1 MPISNLMV
9 INIGNPTL
17 FLFHMTSKHISYS
30 RQTIDDSDI
39 QAVTEVLKSDF
50 LSQGP
55 KIREFETALRD
66 YLNVKHAI
74 VCSNGT
80 SALHLSYL
88 ASELEGAMVF
98 TTPITFAATSNML
111 HAVGAKIRF
120 VDVDPVTGIM
130 DTDALKEALEAE
142 SSSSKKAIVPVSLQG
157 IAADL
162 PVIYEL
168 AKKYRATVI
177 EDAAHSF
184 GGTYICER
192 KTCKSAS
199 CVHTDLAT
207 LSFHPLKTIT
217 CGEGGAVI
225 TNNDKL
231 AERVRLFL
239 NHGLQSQPNTYVR
252 KQKVWGYN
260 DRMSELQAALGLSQL
275 KRIDT
280 FVEKRRAIARSYLEC
295 LSKEPYASHLTCV
308 PYHEGSSY
316 HLFVVHFKDRKK
328 RDFAYRKLKENGVE
342 TGIHYLPLYEYQ
354 GYREL
359 LGNLSLP
366 GADTYARGCLSLPI
380 YPNLSRDEQAYV
392 LDKLAAVCQNL

>member
-1 MPISNLMV
+1 MV

-17 FLFHMTSKHISYS
+17 FLFHMTSKHIPYS

-39 QAVTEVLKSDF
+39 QAVTDVLKSDF
-50 LSQGP
+50 LSQGSS
-55 KIREFETALRD
+55 IRAFEAALRD

-88 ASELEGAMVF
+88 ASELQSATVF

-111 HAVGAKIRF
+111 HAVGAKICF

-130 DTDALKEALEAE
+130 STEMLEKALEAE
-142 SSSSKKAIVPVSLQG
+142 PPSVKKAIVPVSLQG

-162 PVIYEL
+162 PVIHGL
-168 AKKYRATVI
+168 AEKYRATVI

-184 GGTYICER
+184 GGTYIFEG
-192 KTCKSAS
+192 KTYKSAS

-217 CGEGGAVI
+217 CGEGGAVV
-225 TNNDKL
+225 TNNDRL

-252 KQKVWGYN
+252 KQKLWGYN

-275 KRIDT
+275 KRIDA
-280 FVEKRRAIARSYLEC
+280 FVEKRRAIARYYSER

-316 HLFVVHFKDRKK
+316 HLFVVHFKDRQK
-328 RDFAYRKLKENGVE
+328 RDFAYQKLKENGVE
-342 TGIHYLPLYEYQ
+342 TGVHYLPLYEYQ

-359 LGNLSLP
+359 LGELSLH
-366 GADTYARGCLSLPI
+366 GADAYARGCLSLPI
-380 YPNLSRDEQAYV
+380 
-392 LDKLAAVCQNL
+392 

>member
-1 MPISNLMV
+1 MPISNLMI

-17 FLFHMTSKHISYS
+17 FLFHMTSKHIPYS

-39 QAVTEVLKSDF
+39 RAVTEVLKSDF

-120 VDVDPVTGIM
+120 VDVDPVTGIIS
-130 DTDALKEALEAE
+130 TDALKEALEAE
-142 SSSSKKAIVPVSLQG
+142 PSSSKKAIVPVSLQG
-157 IAADL
+157 IAANL

-168 AKKYRATVI
+168 AKKYRVTVI

-184 GGTYICER
+184 GGTYVFEG
-192 KTCKSAS
+192 KTYKSAS

-217 CGEGGAVI
+217 CGEGGAVL
-225 TNNDKL
+225 TNDDKL

-239 NHGLQSQPNTYVR
+239 NHGLQSQPDTYVR
-252 KQKVWGYN
+252 EQKVWGYN

-342 TGIHYLPLYEYQ
+342 TGVHYLPLYEYQ

>member
-1 MPISNLMV
+1 
-9 INIGNPTL
+9 
-17 FLFHMTSKHISYS
+17 MTSKHIPYS

-55 KIREFETALRD
+55 KIREFEAGLRN

-88 ASELEGAMVF
+88 ASELEGATVF

-111 HAVGAKIRF
+111 HAVGAKICF

-130 DTDALKEALEAE
+130 DTKALKEALETT
-142 SSSSKKAIVPVSLQG
+142 SPSSKKAIVPVSLQG

-162 PVIYEL
+162 PVIHEL

-184 GGTYICER
+184 GGTYIFRGE
-192 KTCKSAS
+192 TYKSAS
-199 CVHTDLAT
+199 CAHTDLAT

-217 CGEGGAVI
+217 CGEGGAVL
-225 TNNDKL
+225 TNDDKL
-231 AERVRLFL
+231 AEHVRLFL

-252 KQKVWGYN
+252 EQKIWGYN
-260 DRMSELQAALGLSQL
+260 YRMSELQAALGLSQL
-275 KRIDT
+275 RRIDT
-280 FVEKRRAIARSYLEC
+280 FVEKRRTIARYYLEC

-316 HLFVVHFKDRKK
+316 HLFVVHFKDRQK
-328 RDFAYRKLKENGVE
+328 RDFVYQKLKENGVE
-342 TGIHYLPLYEYQ
+342 TGVHYLPLYHYDL
-354 GYREL
+354 YRDL
-359 LGNLSLP
+359 LGNMSLP
-366 GADTYARGCLSLPI
+366 GAEAYANGCLSLPI
-380 YPNLSRDEQAYV
+380 YPHLSREDQEYV
-392 LDKLAAVCQNL
+392 LDKLAVVCQNL

>member
-55 KIREFETALRD
+55 SIRAFEAALRD

-88 ASELEGAMVF
+88 ASELEGATVF

-130 DTDALKEALEAE
+130 DTDALKEALEAK

-157 IAADL
+157 ITADL
-162 PVIYEL
+162 PVIHEL

-184 GGTYICER
+184 GGTYIFGGE
-192 KTCKSAS
+192 TYKSAS

-217 CGEGGAVI
+217 CGEGGAVT
-225 TNNDKL
+225 TNDDKL

-260 DRMSELQAALGLSQL
+260 DRLSELQAALGLSQL

-342 TGIHYLPLYEYQ
+342 TGVHYLPLYEYQ

-366 GADTYARGCLSLPI
+366 GADTYARGCL
-380 YPNLSRDEQAYV
+380 
-392 LDKLAAVCQNL
+392 DKLAAVCQNL

>member
-1 MPISNLMV
+1 
-9 INIGNPTL
+9 
-17 FLFHMTSKHISYS
+17 MTTKHIPYS

-39 QAVTEVLKSDF
+39 RAVTEVLKSDF

-55 KIREFETALRD
+55 KIRAFEAALRE

-88 ASELEGAMVF
+88 VSELQGATVF

-111 HAVGAKIRF
+111 HAVGAKICF

-130 DTDALKEALEAE
+130 STEMLEKAMEAE
-142 SSSSKKAIVPVSLQG
+142 PSSARKAIVPVSLQG

-162 PVIYEL
+162 PVIHEL

-184 GGTYICER
+184 GGTYIFGGE
-192 KTCKSAS
+192 TYKSAS

-217 CGEGGAVI
+217 CGEGGAVV
-225 TNNDKL
+225 TNDDKL

-239 NHGLQSQPNTYVR
+239 NHGLQAQPNSYVR
-252 KQKVWGYN
+252 EQKVWGFNY
-260 DRMSELQAALGLSQL
+260 RMSELQAALGPSQL

-280 FVEKRRAIARSYLEC
+280 FVEKRRVIARYYLER
-295 LSKEPYASHLTCV
+295 LGDEPYVSHLACV
-308 PYHEGSSY
+308 PYHKGSSY
-316 HLFVVHFKDRKK
+316 HLFVVHFKDRQK

-342 TGIHYLPLYEYQ
+342 TGVHYLPLYEYQ

-359 LGNLSLP
+359 LGELSLS

-380 YPNLSRDEQAYV
+380 YPNLSQDDQAYI

>member
-1 MPISNLMV
+1 MI
-9 INIGNPTL
+9 
-17 FLFHMTSKHISYS
+17 SKHIPYS
-30 RQTIDDSDI
+30 RQTIDESDI
-39 QAVTEVLKSDF
+39 QTVTEVLKSDF

-55 KIREFETALRD
+55 KIRAFEAALRN

-111 HAVGAKIRF
+111 HAVGAKICF
-120 VDVDPVTGIM
+120 VDVDPVTGIIDM
-130 DTDALKEALEAE
+130 DALKEALE
-142 SSSSKKAIVPVSLQG
+142 SVPSSSKKAIVPVSLQG
-157 IAADL
+157 IAANL
-162 PVIYEL
+162 PVIHEL

-177 EDAAHSF
+177 EDAAHSL
-184 GGTYICER
+184 GGTYIFGGE
-192 KTCKSAS
+192 TYKSAS
-199 CVHTDLAT
+199 CAHTDLAT

-217 CGEGGAVI
+217 CGEGGAVL
-225 TNNDKL
+225 TNDDKL
-231 AERVRLFL
+231 AERIRLFL

-252 KQKVWGYN
+252 EQKLWGYN

-280 FVEKRRAIARSYLEC
+280 FVEKRRVIARYYLER
-295 LSKEPYASHLTCV
+295 LGDEPYTSHLTCV

-316 HLFVVHFKDRKK
+316 HLFVVHFKDRQT

-342 TGIHYLPLYEYQ
+342 TGVHYLPLYEYQ

-380 YPNLSRDEQAYV
+380 YPNLSRDAQAYV
-392 LDKLAAVCQNL
+392 LDKLAAVCENL

>member
-1 MPISNLMV
+1 
-9 INIGNPTL
+9 
-17 FLFHMTSKHISYS
+17 MTSKHIPYS

-39 QAVTEVLKSDF
+39 RAVTEVLKSDF

-55 KIREFETALRD
+55 SIRAFEAALRD

-88 ASELEGAMVF
+88 ASELQSATVF

-111 HAVGAKIRF
+111 HAVGAKICF
-120 VDVDPVTGIM
+120 VDVDPLTGIM
-130 DTDALKEALEAE
+130 DTEALKEALETT
-142 SSSSKKAIVPVSLQG
+142 SPSSKKAIVPVSLQG
-157 IAADL
+157 IAANL
-162 PVIYEL
+162 PVIHEL

-184 GGTYICER
+184 GGTYIYEG
-192 KTCKSAS
+192 KTYKSAS

-225 TNNDKL
+225 TNDDRL

-239 NHGLQSQPNTYVR
+239 NHGLRSQPDTYVR
-252 KQKVWGYN
+252 EQKVWGYN

-316 HLFVVHFKDRKK
+316 HLFVVHFKDRQR

-342 TGIHYLPLYEYQ
+342 TGVHYLPLYEYQ

-359 LGNLSLP
+359 LGNLSLS
-366 GADTYARGCLSLPI
+366 GADAYARGCLSLPI
-380 YPNLSRDEQAYV
+380 YPNLSRDAQAYV

>member
-1 MPISNLMV
+1 
-9 INIGNPTL
+9 
-17 FLFHMTSKHISYS
+17 MTSKHISYS

-39 QAVTEVLKSDF
+39 QTVTEVLKSNF

-88 ASELEGAMVF
+88 ASELQGATVF

-111 HAVGAKIRF
+111 HAVGAKICF

-130 DTDALKEALEAE
+130 DTEALKEALEAKKDVP
-142 SSSSKKAIVPVSLQG
+142 KKAIVPVSLQG

-162 PVIYEL
+162 PVIQEL
-168 AKKYRATVI
+168 AQKYRATVI
-177 EDAAHSF
+177 EDAAHSL
-184 GGTYICER
+184 GGTYIFEG
-192 KTCKSAS
+192 KTYKSAS
-199 CVHTDLAT
+199 CAHTDLAT

-225 TNNDKL
+225 TNDDRL

-239 NHGLQSQPNTYVR
+239 NHGLQAQPNTCVR
-252 KQKVWGYN
+252 EQKVWGYN
-260 DRMSELQAALGLSQL
+260 YRMSELQAALGLSQL
-275 KRIDT
+275 KRIDA
-280 FVEKRRAIARSYLEC
+280 FVGKRRAIARYYLEC

-316 HLFVVHFKDRKK
+316 HLFVVHFKDRQK

-342 TGIHYLPLYEYQ
+342 TGVHYLPLYEYK
-354 GYREL
+354 GYREF
-359 LGNLSLP
+359 LGELSLP
-366 GADTYARGCLSLPI
+366 GADAYARSCLSLPI
-380 YPNLSRDEQAYV
+380 YPNLSQDDQAYI

>member
-1 MPISNLMV
+1 
-9 INIGNPTL
+9 
-17 FLFHMTSKHISYS
+17 MTSKHIPYS

-39 QAVTEVLKSDF
+39 RAVTEVLKSDF

-55 KIREFETALRD
+55 SIRAFEAALRD

-88 ASELEGAMVF
+88 ASELQSATVF

-120 VDVDPVTGIM
+120 VDVDPLTGIM
-130 DTDALKEALEAE
+130 DTEALKEALETT
-142 SSSSKKAIVPVSLQG
+142 SPSSKKAIVPVSLQG
-157 IAADL
+157 IAANL
-162 PVIYEL
+162 PVIHEL

-184 GGTYICER
+184 GGTYIFEG
-192 KTCKSAS
+192 KTYKSAS

-217 CGEGGAVI
+217 CGEGGAVV
-225 TNNDKL
+225 TNNDRL

-239 NHGLQSQPNTYVR
+239 NHGLRSQPDTYVR
-252 KQKVWGYN
+252 EQKVWGYN

-275 KRIDT
+275 KRIDA
-280 FVEKRRAIARSYLEC
+280 FVEKRRAIAHYYLEH

-316 HLFVVHFKDRKK
+316 HLFVVHFKDRQK
-328 RDFAYRKLKENGVE
+328 RDFAYQKLKENGVE
-342 TGIHYLPLYEYQ
+342 TGVHYLPLYEYQ

-359 LGNLSLP
+359 LGELSLH
-366 GADTYARGCLSLPI
+366 GADAYARGCLSLPI
-380 YPNLSRDEQAYV
+380 YPNLSQDDQAYV
-392 LDKLAAVCQNL
+392 LDKLAVVCQNL

>member
-1 MPISNLMV
+1 
-9 INIGNPTL
+9 
-17 FLFHMTSKHISYS
+17 MTSKHIPYS

-39 QAVTEVLKSDF
+39 RAVTEVLKSDF

-55 KIREFETALRD
+55 SIREFEAALRD

-88 ASELEGAMVF
+88 ASELEGATVF

-111 HAVGAKIRF
+111 HAVGATIRF
-120 VDVDPVTGIM
+120 VDVDPITGIM
-130 DTDALKEALEAE
+130 DAEALKEALETT
-142 SSSSKKAIVPVSLQG
+142 SPSFKKAIVPVSLQG
-157 IAADL
+157 IAANL
-162 PVIYEL
+162 PVIHEL

-184 GGTYICER
+184 GGTYIFGGE
-192 KTCKSAS
+192 TYKSAS
-199 CVHTDLAT
+199 CAHTDMAT

-217 CGEGGAVI
+217 CGEGGAVL
-225 TNNDKL
+225 TNDDKL

-239 NHGLQSQPNTYVR
+239 NHGLQAKPNSYVR
-252 KQKVWGYN
+252 EQKVWGYN
-260 DRMSELQAALGLSQL
+260 DRLSELQAALGLSQL
-275 KRIDT
+275 KRIDA
-280 FVEKRRAIARSYLEC
+280 FVEKRRAIARYYSER
-295 LSKEPYASHLTCV
+295 LSKEPYVSHLACV

-316 HLFVVHFKDRKK
+316 HLFVVHFKDRQK
-328 RDFAYRKLKENGVE
+328 RDFAYQKLKENGIE
-342 TGIHYLPLYEYQ
+342 TGVHYLPLYEYK

-366 GADTYARGCLSLPI
+366 GADAYARGCLSLPI
-380 YPNLSRDEQAYV
+380 YPNLSRNDQAYV
-392 LDKLAAVCQNL
+392 LDKLAVVCQNL

>member
-1 MPISNLMV
+1 
-9 INIGNPTL
+9 
-17 FLFHMTSKHISYS
+17 MTTKHIPYS

-55 KIREFETALRD
+55 KIREFEAALRE
-66 YLNVKHAI
+66 YLNVKHAV

-88 ASELEGAMVF
+88 ASELQSATVF

-111 HAVGAKIRF
+111 HAVGARIRF
-120 VDVDPVTGIM
+120 IDVDPLTGIM

-142 SSSSKKAIVPVSLQG
+142 LASSKKAIVPVSLQG
-157 IAADL
+157 ISANL
-162 PVIYEL
+162 PVIHEL

-184 GGTYICER
+184 GGTYIFGGE
-192 KTCKSAS
+192 TYKSAS

-225 TNNDKL
+225 TNDDKL

-239 NHGLQSQPNTYVR
+239 NHGLQAQPNSYVR
-252 KQKVWGYN
+252 EQKVWGFNY
-260 DRMSELQAALGLSQL
+260 RMSELQAALGLSQL

-280 FVEKRRAIARSYLEC
+280 FVEKRRAIARYYPER
-295 LSKEPYASHLTCV
+295 LSKEPYASHITCV

-316 HLFVVHFKDRKK
+316 HLFVIHLKNRQK
-328 RDFAYRKLKENGVE
+328 RDFVYQELKKNGVE
-342 TGIHYLPLYEYQ
+342 TGVHYLPLYAYQ

-359 LGNLSLP
+359 LGNLSLT
-366 GADTYARGCLSLPI
+366 GADTYANSCLSLPI
-380 YPNLSRDEQAYV
+380 YPNLSREDQDYV
-392 LDKLAAVCQNL
+392 LDKLADCCKNL